1 MVRQKIAVTACLGT
15 AGHVLLVAAV
25 ALVHAGPGALPV
37 VDAFGAVEG
46 LSMYCDVVR
55 DDLPRRRR
63 DGHRHGVWH
72 PDVLH
77 LREVPRGGSV
87 LESGRGACRGS
98 PPALGVEE
106 GWRAWA
112 PEDIKEHILLQ
123 QSGVTLGLG
132 HPWRDDIR
140 RKK

>member
-87 LESGRGACRGS
+87 LGVRPWRLSWITTCSGRGRGM
-98 PPALGVEE
+98 E
-106 GWRAWA
+106 GM
-112 PEDIKEHILLQ
+112 
-123 QSGVTLGLG
+123 GT
-132 HPWRDDIR
+132 
-140 RKK
+140 